1 MIKIFKKEKILV
13 FVLIFAG
20 LLSLLI
26 NLSINYEIS
35 LSQKNKKAYET
46 IEKLS
51 KYPKPLL
58 IFANKNFE
66 TLNETDLIET
76 QTWLDENN
84 SSQSKVEI
92 INGNLNVSV
101 KFNSNF
107 QLSKYLNKVLSL
119 TNVNIKK
126 ININFN
132 TNQIHLILGESNSL
146 W

>member
-1 MIKIFKKEKILV
+1 MIKIFKNDKILI
-13 FVLIFAG
+13 FVLIFTG

-35 LSQKNKKAYET
+35 LTRKNKRAYET

-84 SSQSKVEI
+84 SSQSNVEI

-126 ININFN
+126 INIKFN

-146 W
+146 

>member
-146 W
+146 

>member
-92 INGNLNVSV
+92 INGNLNVLV
-101 KFNSNF
+101 KYSSNF
-107 QLSKYLNKVLSL
+107 HISKYLNKILSL
-119 TNVNIKK
+119 SNINLKK
-126 ININFN
+126 LNINFDKNEIYLVLGTDN
-132 TNQIHLILGESNSL
+132 TL
-146 W
+146 

>member
-66 TLNETDLIET
+66 ILNETDLIET

-132 TNQIHLILGESNSL
+132 KNQIHLILWESNSL
-146 W
+146 

>member
-26 NLSINYEIS
+26 NLSINFEIS

-126 ININFN
+126 INIKFN

-146 W
+146 

>member
-84 SSQSKVEI
+84 SSQSNVEI
-92 INGNLNVSV
+92 INENLNVSV

-126 ININFN
+126 INIKFN

-146 W
+146 

>member
-1 MIKIFKKEKILV
+1 MIKKFKKEKILV

-84 SSQSKVEI
+84 SSQSNVEI

-101 KFNSNF
+101 KFNTNF

-146 W
+146 

>member
-84 SSQSKVEI
+84 SSQSNVEI
-92 INGNLNVSV
+92 INRNLNVSV

-126 ININFN
+126 INIKFN

-146 W
+146 L

>member
-1 MIKIFKKEKILV
+1 M
-13 FVLIFAG
+13 
-20 LLSLLI
+20 I

-35 LSQKNKKAYET
+35 LSQKNKRAYET

-84 SSQSKVEI
+84 FSQSKVEI
-92 INGNLNVSV
+92 ING
-101 KFNSNF
+101 KFKCIS
-107 QLSKYLNKVLSL
+107 
-119 TNVNIKK
+119 
-126 ININFN
+126 
-132 TNQIHLILGESNSL
+132 
-146 W
+146 

>member
-1 MIKIFKKEKILV
+1 MIKTFKKEKILV

-26 NLSINYEIS
+26 NLAINYEIS

-84 SSQSKVEI
+84 SSQSNVEI

-126 ININFN
+126 INIKFN

-146 W
+146 

>member
-51 KYPKPLL
+51 KYPKPIV
-58 IFANKNFE
+58 IFANKDFNE
-66 TLNETDLIET
+66 LNETDLIEI

-84 SSQSKVEI
+84 FSQSKVEI
-92 INGNLNVSV
+92 INGNLNVLV
-101 KFNSNF
+101 KYSSNF
-107 QLSKYLNKVLSL
+107 HISKYLNKILSL
-119 TNVNIKK
+119 SNINLKK
-126 ININFN
+126 LNINFDKN
-132 TNQIHLILGESNSL
+132 EIYLILGTDNTL
-146 W
+146 

>member
-1 MIKIFKKEKILV
+1 MIKTFKKEKILL

-35 LSQKNKKAYET
+35 LSQKNKRAYET

-101 KFNSNF
+101 KFNPNF

-146 W
+146 

>member
-20 LLSLLI
+20 LLSLLV

-84 SSQSKVEI
+84 SSQSNVEI
-92 INGNLNVSV
+92 INENLNVSV

-126 ININFN
+126 INIKIN

-146 W
+146 

>member
-66 TLNETDLIET
+66 ILNETDLIET

-146 W
+146 

>member
-84 SSQSKVEI
+84 SSQSNVEI

-126 ININFN
+126 INIKFN

>member
-35 LSQKNKKAYET
+35 LSQKNKKAHET

-84 SSQSKVEI
+84 SSQSNVEI

-126 ININFN
+126 INIKFN

-146 W
+146 

>member
-20 LLSLLI
+20 LLSLLV

-92 INGNLNVSV
+92 INGNLNVLV
-101 KFNSNF
+101 KYSSNF
-107 QLSKYLNKVLSL
+107 HISKYLNKILSL
-119 TNVNIKK
+119 SNINLKNLIINFDKNEIYLTLGK
-126 ININFN
+126 IN
-132 TNQIHLILGESNSL
+132 SL
-146 W
+146 

>member
-1 MIKIFKKEKILV
+1 MIKTFKKEKILL

-35 LSQKNKKAYET
+35 LSQKNKRAYET

-84 SSQSKVEI
+84 ASQSKIEI
-92 INGNLNVSV
+92 YKGNLNISA
-101 KFNSNF
+101 KYNSNF
-107 QLSKYLNKVLSL
+107 NLSKYLNKVLSL
-119 TNVNIKK
+119 NNVNINK

-132 TNQIHLILGESNSL
+132 TNEMNLILGESNSL
-146 W
+146 

>member
-1 MIKIFKKEKILV
+1 MIKIFKNDKILI
-13 FVLIFAG
+13 FVLIFTG

-35 LSQKNKKAYET
+35 LTRKNKRAYET

-84 SSQSKVEI
+84 SSQSNVEI
-92 INGNLNVSV
+92 INENLNVSV

-126 ININFN
+126 INIKFN

-146 W
+146 

>member
-66 TLNETDLIET
+66 KLNETDLIET

-146 W
+146 